1 MSTASEWIVMVLED
15 ELYYA
20 LAVLFVC
27 TCSFGVGMLVS
38 MII

>member
-1 MSTASEWIVMVLED
+1 MSTASGWIVIVLED

-27 TCSFGVGMLVS
+27 TCSFGVGMLVAL
-38 MII
+38 IL